1 MTNER
6 SKIREKKEEMNG
18 AAGEVGGARAYRCKT
33 PGLIVWRQA
42 RSPAELKTD
51 RMLDRLDR
59 QLAMQEQAKHRGE
72 FTWT

>member
-6 SKIREKKEEMNG
+6 PKIRDKKEEMNDRWG
-18 AAGEVGGARAYRCKT
+18 SGDEREPADAKIQDLLFGDN
-33 PGLIVWRQA
+33 A
-42 RSPAELKTD
+42 RSPAELKTE

-59 QLAMQEQAKHRGE
+59 QLAMQEQAKAVVR